1 MKLMLKLFTTVLA
14 VLAIDGATKL
24 WALNNLSPRFP
35 EPVIGDY
42 FRLVLGYNTGV
53 AFGMF
58 SNGGNWPLIITGV
71 IIVILIV
78 WFSHSL
84 YTGHF
89 PSQAV
94 WPIGFILGGAI
105 GNFIDRLIDGRVV
118 DFLDFGLGAMRWP
131 TFNMADSFILI
142 GVGWLMLISFTHNP
156 APQDEPL
163 STEPEPETL
172 LNETKSV

>member
-1 MKLMLKLFTTVLA
+1 MKLMLKLFATVLV
-14 VLAIDGATKL
+14 VLAIDAATKF
-24 WALNNLSPRFP
+24 WALQNLASQFA

-42 FRLVLGYNTGV
+42 FRLILGYNTGV

-71 IIVILIV
+71 IIVILVV

-84 YTGHF
+84 YSGHF

-94 WPIGFILGGAI
+94 WPIGLILGGAI
-105 GNFIDRLIDGRVV
+105 GNFIDRLMDGRVV

-142 GVGWLMLISFTHNP
+142 GVGWLMLISFSHNP
-156 APQDEPL
+156 AHQDEA
-163 STEPEPETL
+163 SVAESEPEKL
-172 LNETKSV
+172 LNETNSV

>member
-1 MKLMLKLFTTVLA
+1 MKLMLKLVATVLV

-24 WALNNLSPRFP
+24 WALNNLSRQFA
-35 EPVIGDY
+35 EPVVGEY
-42 FRLVLGYNTGV
+42 FRLILGYNTGV

-58 SNGGNWPLIITGV
+58 ANGGNWPLIVPGV

-78 WFSHSL
+78 WFSRSL
-84 YTGHF
+84 YSGHF
-89 PSQAV
+89 PPQSV
-94 WPIGFILGGAI
+94 WPIGLILGGAI

-156 APQDEPL
+156 TPQEESATP
-163 STEPEPETL
+163 EPETETL
-172 LNETKSV
+172 LNETNSV